1 MDHLEATP
9 TPGLSVAITIMTTL
23 LNTTLEDYPLPCL
36 DSCNASAPASS
47 ATDADTHSSNETEK
61 YCTSRGWTVFR
72 ESYQPVHGCMSLVVC
87 VFGSVANVINM
98 VVLTRRSMVSPTNA
112 ILTGLAVTDLL
123 VMVEYIPYTM
133 HQYVWKWSSLT
144 ARFSWGWA
152 VFILFHAHF
161 GQVFHTISIG
171 LTVTLAVWRYIAIAF
186 PQNNAS
192 WCSMPRTL
200 RVIVAA
206 FFCSLIC
213 NIPNYLNFTIV
224 QFEYKGETLYRVDL
238 SRLALAHGEI
248 LKNITFWIYSVILKL
263 LPCAALTGLSVA
275 IIKELL
281 RTARR
286 RAKLMNS
293 SGRANDAEKV
303 ADRVTKMLLVILV
316 LFLASEVPQGILSL
330 LTVILGSEFFPC
342 YRNLGETMDML
353 VLLNSAINFLL
364 YCAMSKQFRDT
375 FSELFKP
382 CCTPVL
388 SVRKKRFLP
397 SWMTG
402 TFTDPGTESNNTCIT
417 HV

>member
-1 MDHLEATP
+1 MD
-9 TPGLSVAITIMTTL
+9 
-23 LNTTLEDYPLPCL
+23 
-36 DSCNASAPASS
+36 
-47 ATDADTHSSNETEK
+47 
-61 YCTSRGWTVFR
+61 FR
-72 ESYQPVHGCMSLVVC
+72 ESYKPVHGCMSLVVC

-133 HQYVWKWSSLT
+133 QYVWQWESRTEMFK
-144 ARFSWGWA
+144 WGWA
-152 VFILFHAHF
+152 VFILIHANLS
-161 GQVFHTISIG
+161 QVFHTISIG
-171 LTVTLAVWRYIAIAF
+171 LTVTLAVWRYIAIAY
-186 PQNNAS
+186 PQNNAT
-192 WCSMPRTL
+192 WCSMSRTI
-200 RVIVAA
+200 RVIGAS
-206 FFCSLIC
+206 FLCSAIF
-213 NIPNYLNFTIV
+213 NIPNYLNFTINP
-224 QFEYKGETLYRVDL
+224 FIYNGEVLYRVYL

-263 LPCAALTGLSVA
+263 LPCVALTILSIA
-275 IIKELL
+275 IIRELL
-281 RTARR
+281 RAARR
-286 RAKLMNS
+286 RAQLMNS
-293 SGRANDAEKV
+293 SGRANDAERV

-316 LFLASEVPQGILSL
+316 LFLASEVPQGVLSL
-330 LTVILGSEFFPC
+330 LTVILGSEFLPC
-342 YRNLGETMDML
+342 YSNLGEIMDML

-388 SVRKKRFLP
+388 GARKKRFLP